1 MSELSDVLTG
11 AGIIGIGAGQL
22 AAEHDAFG
30 GSKMLVAGL
39 LAVLGAQE
47 ADKAAA
53 WRMADIRAM
62 QALLGDAAP
71 TAGDG
76 LTLTEPDAAWST
88 LSDALIAHHARI
100 EAAGDRAA
108 DAAILKFYVESC
120 ARRDLIWP
128 M

>member
-47 ADKAAA
+47 ADKAGA

-62 QALLGDAAP
+62 QALLGGSAP
-71 TAGDG
+71 TVGDG
-76 LTLTEPDAAWST
+76 LTLTELDAAWST
-88 LSDALIAHHARI
+88 LSDALIAYHALV

-108 DAAILKFYVESC
+108 DAAILRFYVESC
-120 ARRDLIWP
+120 ARRDLVWP